1 MVGNVLQD
9 AMTAEQPKKRKRAA
23 VAEAAEVGAG
33 ICSIRRNASMRRTA
47 LMHPRTLEL
56 SPSIFSVDRPVQR
69 LLQRTIH
76 YTLQDEPAAAAEPK
90 KAKKDKKKKKGLASE
105 GELHGVLGK
114 LVSGLMQS

>member
-1 MVGNVLQD
+1 
-9 AMTAEQPKKRKRAA
+9 MTAEQPKKRKRAA

-33 ICSIRRNASMRRTA
+33 ICSMCRNA
-47 LMHPRTLEL
+47 LMHPRPLEL
-56 SPSIFSVDRPVQR
+56 SPSIFSVDTPVQR

-90 KAKKDKKKKKGLASE
+90 KAKKDKKKRKGLASE

-114 LVSGLMQS
+114 LVCGLMQC

>member
-1 MVGNVLQD
+1 M
-9 AMTAEQPKKRKRAA
+9 
-23 VAEAAEVGAG
+23 
-33 ICSIRRNASMRRTA
+33 
-47 LMHPRTLEL
+47 
-56 SPSIFSVDRPVQR
+56 
-69 LLQRTIH
+69 QRTIH